1 MICDILTPDK
11 NVFSGEVT
19 SVSIPGSE
27 GRFQVLNNH
36 APIISSIAYGEI
48 KVEGPQ
54 GLKES
59 FQVKGGVVEVMKN
72 KITIL
77 TELG

>member
-1 MICDILTPDK
+1 MTCDILTPDK

-19 SVSIPGSE
+19 SVSVPGSE

-36 APIISSIAYGEI
+36 APIISSLSKGEI
-48 KVEGPQ
+48 KVEGKD
-54 GLKES
+54 GKHAFL
-59 FQVKGGVVEVMKN
+59 VKGGVVEVIQN

-77 TELG
+77 TELA